1 MKATS
6 PLSTRLER
14 RHADGAWADGQHPV
28 GIAPTDVGLPVGY
41 LAWRRSRPIGYFVLK
56 RAMDVV
62 VALVALLL
70 CAPLLL
76 LIALLIWRDDGGPVM
91 FTREVVGERGRPFR
105 MFKFR
110 TMCERAEDL
119 LQRDEALLAEY
130 QRQHF
135 KLRSDPRVTRLGH
148 ALRKYSLDELPQ
160 LFNILAGQMSL
171 VGPRCVPS
179 VELELFGEVAE
190 IRAWVKPGLSGL
202 WQVSGRSDTTYT
214 ERISLDRA
222 YVESC
227 SFWLDISIL
236 LRTLP
241 AVSRGVGAY

>member
-6 PLSTRLER
+6 PISARWTENWR
-14 RHADGAWADGQHPV
+14 ADE
-28 GIAPTDVGLPVGY
+28 IASSAVKQAMGY
-41 LAWRRSRPIGYFVLK
+41 SAWRESKRTSYFIIKRSL
-56 RAMDVV
+56 DVV
-62 VALVALLL
+62 VASLALLL

-76 LIALLIWRDDGGPVM
+76 LIALLIWLDDGGPVI

-105 MFKFR
+105 MLKFR

-119 LQRDEALLAEY
+119 LQQDAALQAEY

-135 KLRSDPRVTRLGH
+135 KLRSDPRVTRLGR

-160 LFNILAGQMSL
+160 LLNIFAGQMSL
-171 VGPRCVPS
+171 VGPRCVPI
-179 VELELFGEVAE
+179 VELEQFGEVAE
-190 IRAWVKPGLSGL
+190 MRTWVKPGLSGL
-202 WQVSGRSDTTYT
+202 WQVSGRSDTTYA
-214 ERISLDRA
+214 ERILLDRA

-227 SFWLDISIL
+227 SLWLDLSIL

-241 AVSRGVGAY
+241 AVARGVGAY